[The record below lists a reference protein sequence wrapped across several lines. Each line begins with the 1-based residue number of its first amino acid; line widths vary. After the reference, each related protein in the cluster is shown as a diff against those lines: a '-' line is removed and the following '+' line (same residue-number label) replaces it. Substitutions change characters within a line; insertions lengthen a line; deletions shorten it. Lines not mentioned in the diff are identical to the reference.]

1 MSFGRSD
8 RDGGNRIA
16 MRLQEPVGRQKK
28 RVMSELQNYTDE
40 QLRDELKRRAKERRA
55 NTPREIIYKEFEATI
70 CEVLNVKQKY
80 NGHTSYLPFEQ
91 WSFKVDDITSD
102 LARLHYKDVFKLAR
116 GVFKKS
122 NAPKVG
128 DRVKLRY
135 RRRKKRFEVVDID
148 KARIVE
154 VVWRNQ

>member
-1 MSFGRSD
+1 MKD
-8 RDGGNRIA
+8 
-16 MRLQEPVGRQKK
+16 
-28 RVMSELQNYTDE
+28 LQNYTDE
-40 QLRDELKRRAKERRA
+40 QLREELKLRSIDRRK
-55 NTPREIIYKEFEATI
+55 NTPREIVYKEFEATI

-102 LARLHYKDVFKLAR
+102 LARLYYKDVFKLTR

-135 RRRKKRFEVVDID
+135 RRRKSRCEFFDVDN
-148 KARIVE
+148 ARIIE
-154 VVWRNQ
+154 VVWCNQ